1 MEILDAKIEVGS
13 KKDCF
18 EINNKFRYTCI
29 DLMMLVNILKNLFLL
44 AIDYSDVFCS
54 VVYIIFLFFFLLF
67 LIALRLQL
75 PVFFVLSTWK
85 NGQRVQVVNY
95 RLSKRKIPKLTLS
108 PYWLNWKKN
117 YQYLR
122 AIFDHLNRTWITWV
136 MIIEVL
142 HLVFRHTRNS
152 CHMLRSVYAIHYF
165 HM

>member
-29 DLMMLVNILKNLFLL
+29 DLMMLVNILENLFLL

-75 PVFFVLSTWK
+75 PVFFVLST
-85 NGQRVQVVNY
+85 
-95 RLSKRKIPKLTLS
+95 
-108 PYWLNWKKN
+108 
-117 YQYLR
+117 
-122 AIFDHLNRTWITWV
+122 
-136 MIIEVL
+136 
-142 HLVFRHTRNS
+142 
-152 CHMLRSVYAIHYF
+152 
-165 HM
+165 